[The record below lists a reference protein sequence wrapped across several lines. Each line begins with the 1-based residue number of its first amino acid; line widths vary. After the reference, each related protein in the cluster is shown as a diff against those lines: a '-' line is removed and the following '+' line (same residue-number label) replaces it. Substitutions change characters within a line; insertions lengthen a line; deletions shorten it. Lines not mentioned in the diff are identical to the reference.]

1 MEHHQSS
8 GCRKVAIAAG
18 LLLLGSAA
26 CQKPPSPWDLQGHR
40 GARGLQPENTIP
52 SFLKALE
59 YGVDTIEL
67 DLAVSADGRLIV
79 SHEPWMNSEICRDP
93 AGNVIEG
100 DGRPFNL
107 YRMTADSIAT
117 YDCGSWGHPRFPQQ
131 VPMAVHKPVLDEAI
145 AAIEAE
151 AERIGLKPLRYNI
164 ETKIQ
169 PGWEGEYT
177 PQPDD
182 FARLVHEVVV
192 NSGIRGRAIL
202 QSFDERTLI
211 AMKAIDPD
219 MPLALLVE
227 NTAGLA
233 ANLARLPFKP
243 DIYSPYHLFVH
254 QGLRDST
261 REMGISLIPWTVNHT
276 SDMRR
281 LLDLGVDGI
290 ITDYPD
296 SARILRNP

>member
-1 MEHHQSS
+1 ML
-8 GCRKVAIAAG
+8 V
-18 LLLLGSAA
+18 LGSAA
-26 CQKPPSPWDLQGHR
+26 CQKPSSQWDLQGHR
-40 GARGLQPENTIP
+40 GARGLLPENTIP
-52 SFLKALE
+52 SFLKALD

-79 SHEPWMNSEICRDP
+79 SHEPWMNPEICRDP
-93 AGNVIEG
+93 AGNPIEG
-100 DGRPFNL
+100 DGRQYNL

-117 YDCGSWGHPRFPQQ
+117 FDCGSWGHPRFPHQ
-131 VPMAVHKPVLDEAI
+131 VPMAVRKPVLDEAI

-151 AERIGLKPLRYNI
+151 ARRRGMKPLRYNI

-169 PGWEGEYT
+169 PGWEGEFT
-177 PQPDD
+177 PQPDA

-227 NTAGLA
+227 NPRGLE
-233 ANLARLPFKP
+233 ANLARLPFRP

-261 REMGISLIPWTVNHT
+261 REMGLSLIPWTVNHT
-276 SDMRR
+276 ADMRR
-281 LLDLGVDGI
+281 LLDLDVDGL

-296 SARILRNP
+296 SARIFRLP

>member
-1 MEHHQSS
+1 M
-8 GCRKVAIAAG
+8 
-18 LLLLGSAA
+18 
-26 CQKPPSPWDLQGHR
+26 
-40 GARGLQPENTIP
+40 
-52 SFLKALE
+52 
-59 YGVDTIEL
+59 DTIEL

>member
-8 GCRKVAIAAG
+8 VCLKVAISAG
-18 LLLLGSAA
+18 LLVLGSAA
-26 CQKPPSPWDLQGHR
+26 CQKPEPQWDLQGHR
-40 GARGLQPENTIP
+40 GARGLVPENTIP
-52 SFLKALE
+52 SFLKALD

-79 SHEPWMNSEICRDP
+79 SHEPWMNPEICRDP
-93 AGNVIEG
+93 SGNVIEG
-100 DGRPFNL
+100 DGRQFNL
-107 YRMTADSIAT
+107 YRMTADSIASF
-117 YDCGSWGHPRFPQQ
+117 DCGSWGHPRFPHQI
-131 VPMAVHKPVLDEAI
+131 PMAVNKPMLTDAI

-151 AERIGLKPLRYNI
+151 VRRRRLKPVRYNI

-177 PQPDD
+177 PQPDE
-182 FARLVHEVVV
+182 FARLVHQEVV

-211 AMKAIDPD
+211 AMKAIDPE

-227 NTAGLA
+227 NPMGLE
-233 ANLARLPFKP
+233 ANLARLAFKP
-243 DIYSPYHLFVH
+243 DIYSPYHLFTH

-261 REMGISLIPWTVNHT
+261 REMGILLIPWTVNRT
-276 SDMRR
+276 GDMRR
-281 LLDLGVDGI
+281 LLELGVDGI

-296 SARILRNP
+296 SARILRHP